1 MKRDLVKL
9 YNLPVKV
16 EFCKKCTISNQR
28 PRITFD
34 EHGICSACNFA
45 EYKRTKID
53 WKEREAEL
61 VALCNKHRKGNGEY
75 DVIVPCSGGKDGSF
89 VAHQLKYK
97 YGMNPLAV
105 TWAPLKASAIGRQ
118 NLDAFIASGFNH
130 VLGTPNPQVTKK
142 LTHLSFKHIG
152 DPFQPFIY
160 GQTNFPLHMAVKYKV
175 QLIMYGENGEVEYGG
190 DMKNAFR
197 PTRDIEDHDKHYFSG
212 LPPEFWVEHGVSLA
226 DLHPFMAPKYE
237 DIKRNNTE
245 IHFMGYYKFWDP
257 QENYYYCHEHT
268 GFTANTE
275 RTEGTYSKYASLDD
289 EIDGFHFYLSFIKFG
304 IGRTTSDA
312 AHEIRDGKITREEGL
327 ALVKRYDHE
336 FPIKYY
342 KEFLDFCS
350 MTDEEAHAVID
361 SWRSEH
367 IWLKEDNGWKLR
379 HAVWHEQQE
388 RR

>member
-1 MKRDLVKL
+1 
-9 YNLPVKV
+9 
-16 EFCKKCTISNQR
+16 
-28 PRITFD
+28 
-34 EHGICSACNFA
+34 
-45 EYKRTKID
+45 
-53 WKEREAEL
+53 
-61 VALCNKHRKGNGEY
+61 
-75 DVIVPCSGGKDGSF
+75 
-89 VAHQLKYK
+89 
-97 YGMNPLAV
+97 
-105 TWAPLKASAIGRQ
+105 
-118 NLDAFIASGFNH
+118 
-130 VLGTPNPQVTKK
+130 
-142 LTHLSFKHIG
+142 
-152 DPFQPFIY
+152 
-160 GQTNFPLHMAVKYKV
+160 
-175 QLIMYGENGEVEYGG
+175 
-190 DMKNAFR
+190 
-197 PTRDIEDHDKHYFSG
+197 
-212 LPPEFWVEHGVSLA
+212 
-226 DLHPFMAPKYE
+226 MAPKYE